1 MKQQKWL
8 IFLLLWAPYWGW
20 AQAAPNQVS
29 GQVVENSED
38 GEKEPLVG
46 VNVYWAGTT
55 LGTSSNEHGRF
66 QLERS
71 RQTDQLVFSYVGYQN
86 DTLTIVPGEEP
97 LVVLSASVELAG
109 VDVVKRQKT
118 TTVSMLSSL
127 KVEQVGE
134 KELLKA
140 ACCNL
145 SESFETSPSIDV
157 SFTDAITGTRQ
168 IQMLGL
174 AGPYVQMTRENIP
187 DMRGLSSLYGLQ
199 FIPGTWIESIQ
210 LNKGTG
216 SVVNGYESIAGQI
229 NVELRKPEEAERLYL
244 NLFAN
249 TESRLEANLNLAH
262 RFKNEKWST
271 ALLLHGKDNSSKLD
285 HNHDG
290 FLDMPIGDTYTLLNR
305 WKYAGDDGLR
315 FQAGVKGTTMNNQGG
330 QMEFRP
336 EDALTTNA
344 WGMDLKIRRLE
355 GWTKLGK
362 VFEDYPWRSVGLQ
375 LAGSTHKQDSY
386 FGLNS
391 YDARQQSG
399 YANFVY
405 QSILGNT
412 RHEFKTG
419 LSFQYDHFDEQLNDT
434 TFNREEAVPGAYFE
448 YSYLPS
454 EQITVVA
461 GLRADYHNLFGA
473 FVTPRLHIRYAP
485 FEQTVIRLAAGR
497 GQRTASILAENT
509 GILASSRQLV
519 FQGQNNGNPY
529 GFGPEVAWNLGLN
542 LTQKFLLD
550 YREGSVSF
558 DFYRTD
564 FSNQVILD
572 LEQSPQQALFYELNG
587 DSYSSSFQAQL
598 DYEVLTRLDA
608 RLAYRWYDVKTTYG
622 DQLLQKPLQATHR
635 AFLNFGYETR
645 KHWKLDYTLNWQGE
659 KRIPYTGSNPE
670 NYRLASYSPDFFLMN
685 AQISKTWNE
694 RLEIYVGMENLGG
707 YKQSNPILASD
718 QPFSPYFDSSLVWG
732 PIFGRKT
739 YFGLRFKLL

>member
-1 MKQQKWL
+1 MKQIRWM
-8 IFLLLWAPYWGW
+8 ILLLLVTPYFSWG
-20 AQAAPNQVS
+20 QAAPNWVK
-29 GQVVENSED
+29 GQVVENGED
-38 GEKEPLVG
+38 GKSEPLVG

-55 LGTSSNEHGRF
+55 IGTSSDEQGRF
-66 QLERS
+66 LLERNQ
-71 RQTDQLVFSYVGYQN
+71 QTNQLVFSYVGYKN
-86 DTLTIVPGEEP
+86 DTLEVNSGELP
-97 LVVLSASVELAG
+97 RVVLSASVELA
-109 VDVVKRQKT
+109 DIEVVKRQKT
-118 TTVSMLSSL
+118 TTVSMLNSI

-145 SESFETSPSIDV
+145 SESFETNPSIDV
-157 SFTDAITGTRQ
+157 SFTDAVTGTRQ

-187 DMRGLSSLYGLQ
+187 DIRGLSSLYGLL

-216 SVVNGYESIAGQI
+216 SVANGYESVAGQI

-262 RFKNEKWST
+262 RFKNGKWST

-290 FLDMPIGDTYTLLNR
+290 FMDMPIGDTYTLLNR
-305 WKYAGDDGLR
+305 WKYFGDDGLR

-330 QMEFRP
+330 QIDFRP

-344 WGMDLKIRRLE
+344 WGMDLQIRRLE
-355 GWTKLGK
+355 GWAKLGK
-362 VFEDYPWRSVGLQ
+362 VFEDFPWRSIGLQ
-375 LAGSTHKQDSY
+375 LAGNTHKQDSY
-386 FGLNS
+386 FGLNR
-391 YDARQQSG
+391 YNAKQESG

-405 QSILGNT
+405 QSILSNT

-419 LSFQYDHFDEQLNDT
+419 ISFQYDHYHEQLNDT

-448 YSYLPS
+448 YTYLPS
-454 EQITVVA
+454 EKLTLVA

-473 FVTPRLHIRYAP
+473 FITPRLHLRYAP

-497 GQRTASILAENT
+497 GQRTASIISENS
-509 GILASSRQLV
+509 GILASSRQLII
-519 FQGQNNGNPY
+519 QGQDNGDPY

-564 FSNQVILD
+564 FSKQVILD

-587 DSYSSSFQAQL
+587 NSYSNSFQAQF
-598 DYEVLTRLDA
+598 DYEILTRLDA

-622 DQLLQKPLQATHR
+622 DQLLQKPLQAAHR
-635 AFLNFGYETR
+635 AFLNLGYESR
-645 KHWKLDYTLNWQGE
+645 NHWKLDYTLNWQGK
-659 KRIPYTGSNPE
+659 KRIPSTSSNPE
-670 NYRLASYSPDFFLMN
+670 QYQLEDYSPDFFLMN

-694 RLEIYVGMENLGG
+694 RFELYVGMENLAN
-707 YKQSNPILASD
+707 YKQPNPILASD

-739 YFGLRFKLL
+739 YFGLRYKLQ